1 MLLNLSNHPVS
12 EWTLE
17 QLSVAEQDFGKVL
30 DEPFPMIPPEYSG
43 EEVLKLA
50 ERYLGI
56 CQNILGLP
64 AQGNAVMLSGE
75 IVFCSLLSHMLLD
88 AGYRVICATTTR
100 EVINRGNGIVERKFK
115 FIRFRDY
122 LK

>member
-1 MLLNLSNHPVS
+1 MLLNLSNHPVA
-12 EWTLE
+12 EWTQD
-17 QLSVAEQDFGKVL
+17 QLDVAEHEFGRII

-43 EEVLKLA
+43 EEVLLLA

-56 CQNILGLP
+56 CQNILGQP
-64 AQGNAVMLSGE
+64 DKGNAVMLSGE
-75 IVFCSLLSHMLLD
+75 TVFCSMLSHMLLD
-88 AGYRVICATTTR
+88 AGYRVVCATTWR
-100 EVINRGNGIVERKFK
+100 DVINHGNGLIEKKFK